1 MGGREVKDSPEGGL
15 LRGEGRRH
23 NGEGRGEGEQEGRR
37 KGEQRR
43 GGGGGGCSVSSSSEE
58 ALDGRGGDCW

>member
-15 LRGEGRRH
+15 LRGEGRLH
-23 NGEGRGEGEQEGRR
+23 NGEGRGEGEEEGSR

-43 GGGGGGCSVSSSSEE
+43 GGGGGGCSVSSSSED
-58 ALDGRGGDCW
+58 ALEGRRGNCW